1 MSSRSISNDVTPDGV
16 KIVKTTYS
24 ELLEIIK
31 KRNQFETT
39 DNATRTRRTEYL
51 QEERPQCEESRD
63 NSRSSNYHV
72 ISNQCGGST
81 GSSGVVT
88 MTTSPIDKVK
98 ESSAGLQRNEQKRQ
112 KESGEGGVLYVKHSD
127 LESNPRKNNQ
137 TSRMARQQTDGDSL
151 SHDPHSELTHLED
164 KLSGAL
170 ARWDGRPST
179 FNRTA
184 HIWYVYRVGAK
195 LLKIVGTVNL

>member
-1 MSSRSISNDVTPDGV
+1 MSSRSINNDVTPN
-16 KIVKTTYS
+16 IVKTTYS

-39 DNATRTRRTEYL
+39 DNVTDRTRRTENP
-51 QEERPQCEESRD
+51 QDERPQYEESSD
-63 NSRSSNYHV
+63 NSRSCNYHV
-72 ISNQCGGST
+72 ISGNQCGGST

-88 MTTSPIDKVK
+88 MTTSPIGKVK
-98 ESSAGLQRNEQKRQ
+98 ESSGLQRNEQRRQ
-112 KESGEGGVLYVKHSD
+112 KGNGEGGVLYVKHSE
-127 LESNPRKNNQ
+127 LEGNPKKHNQ
-137 TSRMARQQTDGDSL
+137 TLRMARQQTDGDSP

-179 FNRTA
+179 FNRPA
-184 HIWYVYRVGAK
+184 QLW
-195 LLKIVGTVNL
+195 